1 MNIGALFNAFDSL
14 RKRDG
19 DLETV
24 VKTVFFH
31 NLMNKYPK
39 KTIREVICDYK
50 GGSWGNDFF
59 QDSIPAKVL
68 RSPDIRFGFIDFQ
81 NAEERYFTEKELEN
95 YRLKN
100 NDILVIKSNG
110 SLDLVGKS
118 QIFKSN
124 QNFKNIVASN
134 FLMVITPNTKIIYPE
149 YLDLFLKSPEALIW
163 RFDTQKTTTGLRNL
177 NTNAFLD
184 IELPVP
190 ESIEEQI
197 LLFENFSYCLNGSFK
212 EEDRKTMKFYRIVKL
227 KEKITNELFY
237 QLTQLEN
244 LNQAILQEAVKGKLV
259 NQDPNDEPA
268 SELLKRIKAE
278 KLNKH
283 GVSTRA
289 KKEKPLP
296 PINPEEIPFEI
307 PENWV
312 WCRLGEIADNVE
324 YGTSQ
329 KAEMTSEHIPVLRMN
344 NIQSGKLDYSNL
356 KYVSETIDDL
366 PRLYLKDGDLLFNR
380 TNSYELVGK
389 TAVYRGSNQSMTF
402 ASYIIRVQFDD
413 KINSEFISCYINSH
427 VCRETQLEPEIIQ
440 QNGQANFN
448 GTKLKNILVPL
459 PPLSEQKRIVAEIA
473 RQFTKTKALKEHI
486 IANQQATEQLLKA
499 LLHQAFE
506 VGEAETEEPLGM
518 VAEPGV
524 KYGESG

>member
-31 NLMNKYPK
+31 SLMDKYPK
-39 KTIREVICDYK
+39 KTIREVLCNYK

-134 FLMVITPNTKIIYPE
+134 FLMVITPNTEIIYPE

-197 LLFENFSYCLNGSFK
+197 LLFENFSNYLNGSFN
-212 EEDRKTMKFYRIVKL
+212 EEDRTIAKFYKVVKL
-227 KEKITNELFY
+227 KEKISEELSY

-244 LNQAILQEAVKGKLV
+244 LNQAILQEAVQGKLV
-259 NQDPNDEPA
+259 PQDKNDEPA

-278 KLNKH
+278 KAKS
-283 GVSTRA
+283 G

-296 PINPEEIPFEI
+296 TVKPEEIPFEI

-312 WCRLGEIADNVE
+312 WCRLGEITD
-324 YGTSQ
+324 
-329 KAEMTSEHIPVLRMN
+329 
-344 NIQSGKLDYSNL
+344 IQ
-356 KYVSETIDDL
+356 
-366 PRLYLKDGDLLFNR
+366 
-380 TNSYELVGK
+380 
-389 TAVYRGSNQSMTF
+389 RGSSPRPKGDPRYFSKSKTNFNWITISDISNFCENNVLLQTREFLTAEGSKH
-402 ASYIIRVQFDD
+402 SRYVDV
-413 KINSEFISCYINSH
+413 NEFIIAVSGSTTGKCCITGVEGFIYDGLAVAKIIENSFDSRYILNYMMCLYTTINNSK
-427 VCRETQLEPEIIQ
+427 TGASFP
-440 QNGQANFN
+440 
-448 GTKLKNILVPL
+448 NINTDYLNNLIFPL
-459 PPLSEQKRIVAEIA
+459 PPIKEQIRINKEIEK
-473 RQFTKTKALKEHI
+473 QFAKTKQIKEYI

-506 VGEAETEEPLGM
+506 VREI
-518 VAEPGV
+518 
-524 KYGESG
+524 